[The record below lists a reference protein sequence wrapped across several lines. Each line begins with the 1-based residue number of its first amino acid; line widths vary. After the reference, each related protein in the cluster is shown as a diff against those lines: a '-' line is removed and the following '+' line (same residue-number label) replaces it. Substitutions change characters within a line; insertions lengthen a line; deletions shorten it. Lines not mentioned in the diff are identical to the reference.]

1 MCRSVICAS
10 PAYLE
15 RHGTPRALAEL
26 AQHDC
31 LIIKERDHPFG
42 IWRLQGPAGEE
53 SVKVTGPLSANHG
66 EVVHQWCLD
75 GRGVLL
81 RSYWDVRDSLASGAL
96 VHVLPDY
103 QQPADIWA
111 VHAAPLSSS
120 AKIRV
125 AVEFLRQYF
134 AERYAEA

>member
-1 MCRSVICAS
+1 MLCAS

-15 RHGTPRALAEL
+15 RRGTPRALAEL

-81 RSYWDVRDSLASGAL
+81 RSLWDVRDSLASGAL
-96 VHVLPDY
+96 VHLLPEY
-103 QQPADIWA
+103 RQPADIWA

-120 AKIRV
+120 AKVRV
-125 AVEFLRQYF
+125 AVEFFRQYF
-134 AERYAEA
+134 AERYAET

>member
-1 MCRSVICAS
+1 M
-10 PAYLE
+10 
-15 RHGTPRALAEL
+15 
-26 AQHDC
+26 
-31 LIIKERDHPFG
+31 
-42 IWRLQGPAGEE
+42 
-53 SVKVTGPLSANHG
+53 
-66 EVVHQWCLD
+66 
-75 GRGVLL
+75 
-81 RSYWDVRDSLASGAL
+81 RDSLASGAL

>member
-1 MCRSVICAS
+1 MPTSIDSALSKVS
-10 PAYLE
+10 
-15 RHGTPRALAEL
+15 GTPGRKSSSIPL
-26 AQHDC
+26 
-31 LIIKERDHPFG
+31 
-42 IWRLQGPAGEE
+42 
-53 SVKVTGPLSANHG
+53 KVTGPLSANHG